1 MPSSSIDTFLACSV
15 MILLVL
21 SAMVGTSKLM
31 APYLDDLADRDS
43 ADRFQ
48 HLASNLLLTTG
59 SPSNWGQLKSTV
71 PSAFGLARAGAV
83 IPYELDIDKVTRL
96 NSQNVYALAYSDLW
110 QAYGVNDASFQIEI
124 KTLFDLSVELVSSS
138 TQGSQTVYEFE
149 VRAEKSGVPI
159 SADLKSYVVLRDFVN
174 ETETSTS
181 TNGTGI
187 VTIGIPNSV
196 NGTAL
201 LLTFAKST
209 VNPQAVSY
217 VVHSF
222 GHNSPSPLS
231 NGTFANLSPLN
242 YILNASFT
250 SAAAQVIKALVFSF
264 SNNFSLTELTQ
275 GAQTIEYAIPRL
287 VDPSVTVLVVT
298 GFNGS
303 ASFAEWVAYPQ
314 VPLQVGADFSES
326 IAGSRVA
333 VYSQIVTIG
342 SALYEVVTKWGGLIS
357 SV

>member
-1 MPSSSIDTFLACSV
+1 MPSSSVDTFLACSV

-31 APYLDDLADRDS
+31 APYLDDLANRDS
-43 ADRFQ
+43 TDRFQ

-71 PSAFGLARAGAV
+71 PSPFGLARADAV
-83 IPYELDIDKVTRL
+83 IPYELDPDKVTRL

-124 KTLFDLSVELVSSS
+124 KMLFALSVKLVSSS
-138 TQGSQTVYEFE
+138 TQGSQTAYEFE

-174 ETETSTS
+174 ETKASTS
-181 TNGTGI
+181 SNGASI
-187 VTIGIPNSV
+187 VTIGIPNSI

-201 LLTFAKST
+201 LLTFAKSA

-217 VVHSF
+217 VVHAF
-222 GHNSPSPLS
+222 GHNSPSPLPD
-231 NGTFANLSPLN
+231 GTFVKLSPLDRV
-242 YILNASFT
+242 LNASFLYAT
-250 SAAAQVIKALVFSF
+250 TQVIKAQVFSF

-275 GAQTIEYAIPRL
+275 GVQTVKYAVPRII
-287 VDPSVTVLVVT
+287 DTSVSVLVLT
-298 GFNGS
+298 GSNES

-314 VPLQVGADFSES
+314 VPLQIGADFSDG

-333 VYSQIVTIG
+333 AYSQIVTIG
-342 SALYEVVTKWGGLIS
+342 SALYEVVTKWGGLSS